1 MGHLRPLIATTP
13 LPGKPVALRE
23 ILDVIAEF
31 GEASRELVAWE
42 LRCDV
47 DEVAPGWRRA
57 LAEGLVGAARLDPI
71 SGEEMRPLSLRGQAR
86 LHDAWRP
93 VAR

>member
-1 MGHLRPLIATTP
+1 V
-13 LPGKPVALRE
+13 PGQPVALRE

-47 DEVAPGWRRA
+47 AEIAPGWRRA
-57 LAEGLVGAARLDPI
+57 LAEGLLGDGRLDPI
-71 SGEEMRPLSLRGQAR
+71 SGEEMKALSLRGQAR
-86 LHDAWRP
+86 LHEARRA